1 MRHARGR
8 SGWTVQPR
16 GPRKTQPRSSSRVC
30 STVPPASVWRTM
42 NSVVVMPR
50 RRDSRS
56 VSYGPTRMALLWQH
70 RLQALHTYENGLS
83 RRRLKSTWAR
93 GSPYGML
100 RLPPGPARGAA
111 RLYLPVAF
119 PSPFASPLPS
129 AFASPLPSPLAAP
142 LPVPLPPD
150 LPEPLPELL
159 PAALPSAFISPLPSV
174 FVSALPSPLPSV

>member
-30 STVPPASVWRTM
+30 STVPPASVCRAK

-56 VSYGPTRMALLWQH
+56 ASYGPTRMALLWQH

-83 RRRLKSTWAR
+83 RRRLKSTSAR
-93 GSPYGML
+93 RSRYVTLGL
-100 RLPPGPARGAA
+100 LPARRASG
-111 RLYLPVAF
+111 LYLPVAF

-129 AFASPLPSPLAAP
+129 AFISPLPSPLAAP
-142 LPVPLPPD
+142 LPEPLPLD
-150 LPEPLPELL
+150 LPEPFPEPL
-159 PAALPSAFISPLPSV
+159 PAALPSAFISPLP
-174 FVSALPSPLPSV
+174 PP